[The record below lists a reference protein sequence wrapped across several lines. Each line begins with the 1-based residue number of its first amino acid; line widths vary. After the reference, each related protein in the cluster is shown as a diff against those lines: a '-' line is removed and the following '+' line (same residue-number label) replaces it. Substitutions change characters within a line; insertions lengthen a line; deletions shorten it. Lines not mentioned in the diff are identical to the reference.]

1 MNFFDNLNLNK
12 SDNRFMHKLDE
23 RDIQILTILQEEGRI
38 TKTALADKLNLSL
51 TPSWDRLQR
60 LEEAGIIESYG
71 ARLSSTF
78 LSNFHLVITE
88 VELESHKQG
97 EFARFEEA
105 IMDFDEVLSCWSIG
119 GSLDYILRVLVKDVI
134 GYQDFIKK
142 VLNADI
148 GLRRYFSYAVLDS
161 IKHTDT
167 VPGGLIKQS
176 DLAK

>member
-1 MNFFDNLNLNK
+1 
-12 SDNRFMHKLDE
+12 MHKLDE
-23 RDIQILTILQEEGRI
+23 RDIQILSILQKEGRI

-71 ARLSSTF
+71 ANLSSSF

-97 EFARFEEA
+97 EFERFENA
-105 IMDFDEVLSCWSIG
+105 IMEFDEVLSCWSIG
-119 GSLDYILRVLVKDVI
+119 GSLDYILRVIVKDVI
-134 GYQDFIKK
+134 DYQDFIKR

-148 GLRRYFSYAVLDS
+148 GLRRYFSYAVLNCV
-161 IKHTDT
+161 KHSD
-167 VPGGLIKQS
+167 VIPESLIKKS